1 LHVKELLKQGIKAI
15 DSKSELQEFV
25 QSLKKKVEYKSETYL
40 TKGGQENFKANV
52 FVNKEF
58 VAYGTGSTK
67 KEAEQNAAKK
77 ALNKLKK

>member
-1 LHVKELLKQGIKAI
+1 MKYKKFRSLKQKLTYTA
-15 DSKSELQEFV
+15 
-25 QSLKKKVEYKSETYL
+25 ETYL

-58 VAYGTGSTK
+58 VSYGTGSTK

-77 ALNKLKK
+77 ALTKLKK